1 MWIYLRIYI
10 ENIHKIYKMYK
21 EADEYGDFYSF
32 AAPLFILQKSK
43 LASLKQLI
51 FSLRYTRK
59 TAESARRLSAFLIFL
74 LSNLNMIY
82 NIKY

>member
-43 LASLKQLI
+43 LASLRQLI
-51 FSLRYTRK
+51 FAISYARK
-59 TAESARRLSAFLIFL
+59 FCKNPPSIHPAFLIL
-74 LSNLNMIY
+74 
-82 NIKY
+82 